1 MTTAVAGAE
10 RTPGTLAGGAPARRR
25 SPTLAGSWAL
35 VRFMLR
41 LDRLRLPV
49 WIAGI
54 ALTVLSSASS
64 VKALYPT
71 QADLEAAAEPL
82 YDNAAVI
89 ALQGPTYAIDTLGG
103 NIVFNIG
110 GFGYVIVAL
119 MAMFLVGRHT
129 RADEEAGRTELLR
142 AAVVGR
148 NAPVTAAL
156 VVTGGGLA
164 VTGVLITLSMLA
176 LGLPAAGSVA
186 YGAAMAAFGV
196 FFAGVT
202 AVAAQVTEHNRPAYG
217 ITGALL
223 GLSFVVRAV
232 GDVGD
237 GTLSWLSPMGW
248 AQSVRPYAGERWWP
262 LGLLL
267 AGAVALVGVA
277 FELLSRRDLGG
288 GLVAAR
294 PGPPGAS
301 EWLGR
306 PWGLTVR
313 LQRATLLAWA
323 AGLVL
328 TGIAYGSLGE
338 DVADLIGD
346 SEEMADIIAQ
356 AGGSLTDSYFATSL
370 LMLAIIAGGYTVSSA
385 LRARNEETSGR
396 AEPLLGT
403 ALARTTWAGAHLAMA
418 IGGSTLILAAT
429 GAAMGGT
436 YGLIVGDAGQVPRL
450 TGAALGFAPSLWV
463 LAGVATALFG
473 LFPRAA
479 LAASWAVYAWCALV
493 GFLGQLL
500 DLPQWAMDVSPFEH
514 VPEMPAQGVE
524 WLPLAV
530 LTLVAVALTTVGLTG
545 FRRRDAG
552 Y

>member
-1 MTTAVAGAE
+1 
-10 RTPGTLAGGAPARRR
+10 
-25 SPTLAGSWAL
+25 
-35 VRFMLR
+35 
-41 LDRLRLPV
+41 
-49 WIAGI
+49 
-54 ALTVLSSASS
+54 
-64 VKALYPT
+64 
-71 QADLEAAAEPL
+71 
-82 YDNAAVI
+82 
-89 ALQGPTYAIDTLGG
+89 
-103 NIVFNIG
+103 
-110 GFGYVIVAL
+110 

-176 LGLPAAGSVA
+176 LDLPSAGSVA
-186 YGAAMAAFGV
+186 YGAAMAAFGL
-196 FFAGVT
+196 FFAAVT
-202 AVAAQVTEHNRPAYG
+202 AVAAQVTEHSRPAYG

-262 LGLLL
+262 LVLLVAASL
-267 AGAVALVGVA
+267 ALVGVA
-277 FELLSRRDLGG
+277 YALLARRDLGG

-294 PGPPGAS
+294 PGPPTAS

-306 PWGLTVR
+306 PWGMAVR

-323 AGLVL
+323 AGLVV

-338 DVADLIGD
+338 DVADLVGD
-346 SEEMADIIAQ
+346 SEDLADIIAQ
-356 AGGSLTDSYFATSL
+356 AGGSLTDSYFSTSL
-370 LMLAIIAGGYTVSSA
+370 LMLAVITGGYTVSSG
-385 LRARNEETSGR
+385 LRARGEETSGR
-396 AEPLLGT
+396 AEPLLAT
-403 ALARTTWAGAHLAMA
+403 ALPRTQWAGTHLAMA
-418 IGGSTLILAAT
+418 VGGSTLILAAT
-429 GAAMGGT
+429 GGAMGAT
-436 YGLIVGDAGQVPRL
+436 YGLIIGDAGQVPRL
-450 TGAALGFAPSLWV
+450 TGAALGFAPALWV
-463 LAGVATALFG
+463 LAGLATALFG
-473 LFPRAA
+473 VVPRAA
-479 LAASWAVYAWCALV
+479 VATSWAVYAWCALV

-500 DLPQWAMDVSPFEH
+500 DLPQWAMDLSPFEH

-530 LTLVAVALTTVGLTG
+530 LTLVAAALTAVGLAG
-545 FRRRDAG
+545 LGRRDAG